1 MSQNTPIRTRIAPS
15 PTGQMHIGTL
25 RTLLYNYAFAKKHH
39 GQFIIR
45 IEDTDQKRLVP
56 GTQQKILD
64 VIKRYGI
71 SWDEG
76 PDIGGPYGPYV
87 QTERLAIYQKY
98 IKRLLDRG
106 QAYYCFCSP
115 ARLEK
120 MRLTQT
126 KNKQIPR
133 YDRHCLSLSSAKIAK
148 NLKQNKPYVI
158 RLRVPQDQKIIC
170 HDFVRGEIVVDSNQ
184 VDDQVL
190 LKSNGIPTY
199 HFAVVIDDH
208 LMKISHVLRGDEWL
222 SSLPKQVILY
232 QYLKWKPPIFVHLPV
247 ILNPDGKGKMS
258 KRFGSVSAQSFL
270 DRGYLPSAVNNFL
283 MLLGWNP
290 GTDQELFTLRDF
302 IDSFNLQKLHKTQ
315 PVFDIKKLDYL
326 NGLHIRRLTVSRLSK
341 LLAPFLPS
349 IKEPVL
355 EKLTPL
361 LKERIEKLDEAH
373 CFTDFIYKKIDYP
386 VNLLL
391 QRGANQKLAL
401 DMLTQARD
409 VLAAS
414 PTWHFQLIQEL
425 LLDLIAKN
433 KWNTGR
439 FFMVFRVAIC
449 ASPCT
454 LPVVDVLPI
463 IGQKKTIDKL
473 NFAIAKLS

>member
-126 KNKQIPR
+126 KNKQVPR
-133 YDRHCLSLSSAKIAK
+133 YDRHCLSLSPAKIAK

-170 HDFVRGEIVVDSNQ
+170 QDFIRGKIVVDSRQ
-184 VDDQVL
+184 IDDQVL

-222 SSLPKQVILY
+222 ASLPKQVILY

-247 ILNPDGKGKMS
+247 ILNPNGRGKMS

-290 GTDQELFTLRDF
+290 GTDQELFTLKDF

-341 LLAPFLPS
+341 ILAPFLPA

-361 LKERIEKLDEAH
+361 LKERIEKLSEAH
-373 CFTDFIYKKIDYP
+373 CFTDFIYQKIDYP
-386 VNLLL
+386 VDLLL
-391 QRGANQKLAL
+391 QRGADKKLAL

-409 VLAAS
+409 ALAGS
-414 PTWHFQLIQEL
+414 PNWHFQLIQQI

-433 KWNTGR
+433 EWNTGR

-473 NFAIAKLS
+473 NFALAKLS